1 VGDRILI
8 LMLYVDDIMA
18 IVDEEGAKKLKS
30 RLEKLFG
37 VVQFEVGDKMSYLGM
52 NITIGDQGTTID
64 MAFYAR
70 QLLKGEQVDDY
81 GSPGTKSM
89 FIVKSSKALS
99 EDERKWFHSKT
110 AKFLYL
116 AKRARP
122 DILTAVIFLC
132 TRRLQKRIEI
142 NYGEY

>member
-1 VGDRILI
+1 VVGVASVFSTWARLNSI
-8 LMLYVDDIMA
+8 DDIMA
-18 IVDEEGAKKLKS
+18 IVDKEEAKKLKS

-64 MAFYAR
+64 MTFYAR
-70 QLLKGEQVDDY
+70 QLLEGEQVDEY
-81 GSPGTKSM
+81 GLPGTKSM

-110 AKFLYL
+110 AK
-116 AKRARP
+116 
-122 DILTAVIFLC
+122 
-132 TRRLQKRIEI
+132 
-142 NYGEY
+142 